1 MFHRLWTLIRKELQ
15 SLLREPQTRAILV
28 LPVLLQVVLFPFAA
42 TLEVTNATIAIYN
55 EDNGKHSVE
64 LTQRF
69 ARAKAF
75 THVLLLESPQAIQP
89 TIDTQKALLLVRFP
103 ADFSRNLDAFQTA
116 PMQLI
121 LDGRNSNSAQ
131 IAANYLQQVVKDYQ
145 QELMAGKPKPNNSEL
160 VVRNWYNP
168 NLDYKWFVV
177 PSLIAMITTIGVMIV
192 TSLSVA
198 REREQG
204 TLDQLL
210 VSPLD
215 TLIDAGADALE
226 LGIPFS
232 DPLADGPTI
241 QNATLRAFAAGVTPS
256 QCFEMLA
263 AIRQK
268 HPTIP
273 IGLLMYANLVFSRG
287 IDAFYAE
294 CARVGVDSVLVAD
307 VPVEESAPFRQA
319 AMRHNVAPI
328 FICPPNADDDL
339 LRQIASYG
347 RGYTYLLSRA
357 GVTGAENKAALPL
370 HHLVEKLAEYHA
382 APPLQGF
389 GISSPDQVT
398 AAIDA
403 KAAGAISG
411 SAIVKIIEK
420 NVDKPEQMLAELHAF
435 VTSMKDATRKA

>member
-1 MFHRLWTLIRKELQ
+1 MERYDNAFAELKSRQEGAFVPFVTLGDPGPEQ
-15 SLLREPQTRAILV
+15 SLKI
-28 LPVLLQVVLFPFAA
+28 
-42 TLEVTNATIAIYN
+42 I
-55 EDNGKHSVE
+55 
-64 LTQRF
+64 
-69 ARAKAF
+69 
-75 THVLLLESPQAIQP
+75 
-89 TIDTQKALLLVRFP
+89 
-103 ADFSRNLDAFQTA
+103 
-116 PMQLI
+116 
-121 LDGRNSNSAQ
+121 
-131 IAANYLQQVVKDYQ
+131 
-145 QELMAGKPKPNNSEL
+145 
-160 VVRNWYNP
+160 
-168 NLDYKWFVV
+168 
-177 PSLIAMITTIGVMIV
+177 
-192 TSLSVA
+192 
-198 REREQG
+198 
-204 TLDQLL
+204 
-210 VSPLD
+210 D
-215 TLIDAGADALE
+215 TLIEAGADALE

-241 QNATLRAFAAGVTPS
+241 QNATLRAFAAGVTPT

-287 IDAFYAE
+287 IDEFYAE

-328 FICPPNADDDL
+328 FICPPNADDEL

-389 GISSPDQVT
+389 GISCPDQVT

-420 NVDKPEQMLAELHAF
+420 NVDKPEQMLSELKAF
-435 VTSMKDATRKA
+435 VTAMKAATRKA